1 MSNIKEHR
9 DALMDLIVVADN
21 VVAKKREELCALRDS
36 RSDSAAIEATEK
48 EIDKLMS
55 AVERIRP
62 FAD

>member
-9 DALMDLIVVADN
+9 DALMDLIVVADD
-21 VVAKKREELCALRDS
+21 VVAKKREELQALRDS
-36 RSDSAAIEATEK
+36 RSDSAAIAATER
-48 EIDKLMS
+48 EINKLMS